1 MYSIQNLP
9 DALHLCFQVSAVPCI
24 CCVNSSHA
32 YVFLKRL
39 HVGARDMVQ
48 PVRVLA
54 EEHEDLNL
62 NAQHTHKIIGMIIQD
77 PAIPAQ

>member
-1 MYSIQNLP
+1 
-9 DALHLCFQVSAVPCI
+9 
-24 CCVNSSHA
+24 
-32 YVFLKRL
+32 
-39 HVGARDMVQ
+39 MVQ